1 MVHENQSG
9 AQVAVF
15 IRDLIFE
22 TKIKSTGH
30 SLGVGTVVVRSV
42 TELETLLQESAVRL
56 LIVDLNTAGPTALDA
71 IRAAKST
78 AEVRVLAFVSH
89 VDTDLVD
96 PAIQAGADMVMPRSR
111 FSSQLPE
118 LLAQSDEE
126 P

>member
-1 MVHENQSG
+1 MVDENQSG

-42 TELETLLQESAVRL
+42 TELETLLQQSAVRL

-71 IRAAKST
+71 IRAAKDS
-78 AEVRVLAFVSH
+78 AGVRVIAFVSH
-89 VDTDLVD
+89 VDTEL
-96 PAIQAGADMVMPRSR
+96 AALASQTGADEVMPRSR

-118 LLAQSDEE
+118 LLAQSGE
-126 P
+126 